1 MSLKS
6 ATKKENNRVELAIEV
21 DAATFEAA
29 VEAAY
34 RKDIQ
39 NISVP
44 GFRKGKAPRALVEKM
59 YGEGMF
65 YETAVNNV
73 YPAALDEAIKESGY
87 TYVEDQI
94 DFDVQS
100 VGKDGLKFTAVIT
113 VKPEVAVGEY
123 KGLKATRKVAP
134 VTEEDVENELK
145 TLQDRNSRM
154 VSVEDRAAEMG
165 DTVTFDFEGFVD
177 DVAFDGGKAEKHS
190 LVLGSGQFIPGFEE
204 QIVGK
209 KIDEEFDVN
218 VTFPEEYHAENL
230 AGKPAVF
237 KCKLHEIQTKEL
249 PVLDDDFAKD
259 VSDFETLEELKADAQ
274 KKLEER
280 RAAVADDEVT
290 EQIVNALVELLD
302 ADVPAAMYE
311 NEINESIREFE
322 YRLQSQGLSL
332 DMYMQYTG
340 MDKDAFRD
348 SYREQAEKKVK
359 LRLVLEKIAELE
371 AIEPTAEDIEA
382 EYARMAEMYQIEPE
396 KVKAFIPEDAL
407 KEDLAVQK
415 AMDFVKENAKI
426 TNRKK

>member
-39 NISVP
+39 NITVP

-123 KGLKATRKVAP
+123 KGIKATRKVAP
-134 VTEEDVENELK
+134 VTDEDVENELK

-154 VSVEDRAAEMG
+154 VSVDDRAAEMG

-177 DVAFDGGKAEKHS
+177 DVAFEGGKAEKHS

-218 VTFPEEYHAENL
+218 VTFPAEYHAENL

-249 PVLDDDFAKD
+249 PTLDDDFAKD
-259 VSDFETLEELKADAQ
+259 VSDFETLEELKADAK

-340 MDKDAFRD
+340 MDKDAFRET
-348 SYREQAEKKVK
+348 YREQAEKKVK

-382 EYARMAEMYQIEPE
+382 EYTRMAEMYQIEPE

-407 KEDLAVQK
+407 KQDLAVQK
-415 AMDFVKENAKI
+415 AMDLVKENAKI

>member
-6 ATKKENNRVELAIEV
+6 ATKKENNRVELTIEV

-39 NISVP
+39 NITVP

-65 YETAVNNV
+65 YETAVNAV
-73 YPAALDEAIKESGY
+73 YPTALDEAIKESGY
-87 TYVEDQI
+87 TYVEDRI

-123 KGLKATRKVAP
+123 KGIKATRKVAP
-134 VTEEDVENELK
+134 VTDEDIDNEMK
-145 TLQDRNSRM
+145 MLQERNSRM
-154 VSVEDRAAEMG
+154 VAVDDRAAEMG

-177 DVAFDGGKAEKHS
+177 DVPFEGGKAENHS

-218 VTFPEEYHAENL
+218 VTFPEEYHAKEL

-237 KCKLHEIQTKEL
+237 KCKLHEIQMKEL
-249 PVLDDDFAKD
+249 PTLDDDFAKD
-259 VSDFETLEELKADAQ
+259 VSDFDTLEELKADSK

-280 RAAVADDEVT
+280 RAAAADDEVS
-290 EQIVNALVELLD
+290 EQIVNALVEILE

-332 DMYMQYTG
+332 EMYMQYTG
-340 MDKDAFRD
+340 MDKDAFRE

-371 AIEPTAEDIEA
+371 AIEPTAEEIEA

-396 KVKAFIPEDAL
+396 KVKAFIPEEAL
-407 KEDLAVQK
+407 KQDLAVQK
-415 AMDFVKENAKI
+415 AMDLVKENAKI

>member
-39 NISVP
+39 NITVP

-100 VGKDGLKFTAVIT
+100 VGKDGLTFTAVIT

-154 VSVEDRAAEMG
+154 VAVDDRAAEMG

-177 DVAFDGGKAEKHS
+177 DVAFEGGKAEKHS

-218 VTFPEEYHAENL
+218 VTFPEEYHAKEL

-249 PVLDDDFAKD
+249 PTLDDDFAKD
-259 VSDFETLEELKADAQ
+259 VSDFDTLEELKADAQ

-280 RAAVADDEVT
+280 RASVADDEVT

-340 MDKDAFRD
+340 MDKDAFRE

-371 AIEPTAEDIEA
+371 AIEPTAEEIEA
-382 EYARMAEMYQIEPE
+382 EYTRMAEMYQIEPE

-407 KEDLAVQK
+407 KQDLAVQK